1 MVPHDWLSLVYVHEH
16 VLIYVLRSN
25 REGEE
30 KVDHRVELSIVVQEV
45 PQIITYNR
53 E

>member
-1 MVPHDWLSLVYVHEH
+1 VVPHDWLSLVYVCEQ

-30 KVDHRVELSIVVQEV
+30 KVNHRVELSIVVQEV
-45 PQIITYNR
+45 PQVIIYNR